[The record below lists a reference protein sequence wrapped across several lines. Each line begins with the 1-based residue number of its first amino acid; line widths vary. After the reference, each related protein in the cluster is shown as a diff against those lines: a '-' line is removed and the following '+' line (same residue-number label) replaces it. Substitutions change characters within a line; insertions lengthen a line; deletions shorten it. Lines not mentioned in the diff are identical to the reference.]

1 MLEQINVLV
10 VFIDSAELLGY
21 EVALLLRRG
30 LLGLADKIQSLL
42 RLVIATL
49 DAFLALLLAVL
60 ATVLLDLHAVV
71 EVVDVPF
78 LLVEDVQTTVSAH
91 AN

>member
-1 MLEQINVLV
+1 VLEQINVLV

-42 RLVIATL
+42 RLVVATL
-49 DAFLALLLAVL
+49 
-60 ATVLLDLHAVV
+60 
-71 EVVDVPF
+71 
-78 LLVEDVQTTVSAH
+78 
-91 AN
+91 